1 MSKFGSVSIV
11 RISNVINCMINYNTY
26 IGQCLLLSV
35 TFKPNIVDF
44 TSVFNMLALLAIHGH
59 VLCVCVCVCVLTQNM
74 LNFLAHFSIC
84 FQNMLMCFSMFDKH
98 AEFFQHD
105 YLANMMLNFFSMFC
119 LTKILF

>member
-59 VLCVCVCVCVLTQNM
+59 VLCVCVCVC
-74 LNFLAHFSIC
+74 
-84 FQNMLMCFSMFDKH
+84 FDTKH
-98 AEFFQHD
+98 AEFFSTFQH
-105 YLANMMLNFFSMFC
+105 MFSKHADVFQHV
-119 LTKILF
+119 